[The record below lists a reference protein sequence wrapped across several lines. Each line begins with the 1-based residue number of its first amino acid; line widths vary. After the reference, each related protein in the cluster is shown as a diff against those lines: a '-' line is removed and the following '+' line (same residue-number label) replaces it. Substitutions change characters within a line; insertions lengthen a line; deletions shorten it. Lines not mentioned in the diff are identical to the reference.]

1 MQEDVLF
8 GEKTQQSRRDGE
20 RERIKKN
27 VERREGEKAS
37 TVNKECSVYSEFK
50 DLNFSLHN
58 CVASACE
65 NRPAKRTF
73 IILRA

>member
-1 MQEDVLF
+1 M
-8 GEKTQQSRRDGE
+8 
-20 RERIKKN
+20 
-27 VERREGEKAS
+27 ERREGEKAS

-50 DLNFSLHN
+50 DLNFSLHH

-65 NRPAKRTF
+65 NRPAKRMF